1 MSSAAFVCTC
11 NKCGHKDYRLQSTQ
25 NQLGMLS
32 GFAAKGQFQC
42 YHCHD
47 KSSNMSVKQLKWKD
61 IKKLHKKFPNKKAI
75 FTTFSVDELL
85 KLPDDTS
92 PDPNLKTESEE
103 MKNEGGQQTGSKG
116 SV

>member
-25 NQLGMLS
+25 NQLGILS
-32 GFAAKGQFQC
+32 SFAEKGQFRC

-61 IKKLHKKFPNKKAI
+61 IQELHKKFPNKKAI
-75 FTTFSVDELL
+75 FTALSVEELL

-92 PDPNLKTESEE
+92 PNPSTNPSIKTESEE
-103 MKNEGGQQTGSKG
+103 VKNDK
-116 SV
+116 

>member
-25 NQLGMLS
+25 NQLGILS
-32 GFAAKGQFQC
+32 SFAEKGHFRC

-61 IKKLHKKFPNKKAI
+61 IQKLHKKFPNKKAI
-75 FTTFSVDELL
+75 FTTLSVEELL
-85 KLPDDTS
+85 NLPDDTS
-92 PDPNLKTESEE
+92 LNPDLKTESEE
-103 MKNEGGQQTGSKG
+103 RENEGGKQTGSKEPL
-116 SV
+116 